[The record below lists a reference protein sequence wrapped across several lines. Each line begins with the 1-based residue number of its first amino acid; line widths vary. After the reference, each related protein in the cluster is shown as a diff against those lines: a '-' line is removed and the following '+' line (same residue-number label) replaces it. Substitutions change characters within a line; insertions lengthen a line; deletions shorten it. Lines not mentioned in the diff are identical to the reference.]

1 MIPINRW
8 EKPKYTPK
16 PKAGGY
22 DAPYIF
28 FFYIFIVAIPIFIVG
43 MVLRFK
49 RFRIEIERGQNANQS
64 SADLSASE
72 FNRLIAEA
80 IEKGDVPLSER
91 RVQLEAAQRQF
102 MHQPIPQEE
111 VGRSIG
117 KNQNPLKQ
125 T

>member
-1 MIPINRW
+1 
-8 EKPKYTPK
+8 
-16 PKAGGY
+16 
-22 DAPYIF
+22 
-28 FFYIFIVAIPIFIVG
+28 